1 MKEIG
6 RESEHHMINNT
17 KAWISGVG
25 LALLLGAAG
34 QAQAGEISQIT
45 ADDFYGSAYFKQAQ
59 DHPKIA
65 KQKTEARK
73 LKMVARDMRWKTKK
87 LRAAIAKVDELG
99 EDPIALAKS
108 ELKKGFEGAPK
119 LKGKVLD
126 VLINSE
132 EPKHVVVYV
141 RWRASTK
148 KEVVK
153 EASTIANVVATKVP
167 LISTL
172 SLSAIHPKAP
182 NTSKKSVW
190 QGKIGRDAMLRISAR
205 RIDTYA
211 DRLYGRLFEGV
222 KATPF

>member
-1 MKEIG
+1 MGIIKH
-6 RESEHHMINNT
+6 ST
-17 KAWISGVG
+17 AWILGV
-25 LALLLGAAG
+25 ALLGATQLAS
-34 QAQAGEISQIT
+34 AAEISQIS
-45 ADDFYGSAYFKQAQ
+45 ADDFYGSAYFKQALE
-59 DHPKIA
+59 HPKVA
-65 KQKTEARK
+65 KQKSRK
-73 LKMVARDMRWKTKK
+73 RQIRMVARDLRWKPKK
-87 LRAAIAKVDELG
+87 LKSAIAKIDELG
-99 EDPIALAKS
+99 EDPIKLAKAAL
-108 ELKKGFEGAPK
+108 EAGFKKGRIN
-119 LKGKVLD
+119 GKVLD
-126 VLINSE
+126 VLINAN

-148 KEVVK
+148 KNVVK

-182 NTSKKSVW
+182 GTSKKSVW
-190 QGKIGRDAMLRISAR
+190 QGKIGRDAMLRISER